1 MPLREAPVPRDRVK
15 TLVALYDQLDHH
27 LKAELKRPAHEGF
40 TAVVGRAADA
50 GLVTAEEQRVCE
62 LAGWIRNILVHDASS
77 GSRVVVPTAE
87 MLARLGSV
95 VESVTRPPRAIPTF
109 QRVVETLQSNSSLA
123 GVLKIIGQRDYSQF
137 PVYRSGRFF
146 GLLTENGIT
155 RWLSKHV
162 AAKGSVVS
170 VGAAEVREV
179 LESEEAN
186 HLAAEFV
193 AKGEAVGV
201 LAQRFQKSPLLEA
214 VLITSNG
221 FKNERLLGIATRWD
235 IASLPAAH
243 RKAAAGV

>member
-1 MPLREAPVPRDRVK
+1 MPLRKAALPRGRVK

-27 LKAELKRPAHEGF
+27 LKVELRRPAHEGF
-40 TAVVGRAADA
+40 ASVVGRAADA

-62 LAGWIRNILVHDASS
+62 LAGWIRNIIVHDASS

-87 MLARLGSV
+87 MLGRFGAV
-95 VESVTRPPRAIPTF
+95 VAAVIQPPRAIPTF
-109 QRVVETLQSNSSLA
+109 QRSVETLQSNSSLA
-123 GVLKIIGQRDYSQF
+123 GVLRIIGQRDYSQF

-162 AAKGSVVS
+162 TTKGTVVS

-186 HLAAEFV
+186 HEAAEFV
-193 AKGEAVGV
+193 AKDEAVGAV
-201 LAQRFQKSPLLEA
+201 AQRFQKSPLLEA
-214 VLITSNG
+214 VLITSSG
-221 FKNERLLGIATRWD
+221 FKNEDLLGIATRWD
-235 IASLPAAH
+235 IASLPPAH
-243 RKAAAGV
+243 RKADV